1 MNIEVCE
8 CSIQKVKMKNGKQ
21 CLFCRGRVE
30 LRRRLRLISTVR
42 VTYRRS
48 AYFKQLTGV
57 FRGCHCAQ
65 GTLKRAA
72 GAQSWPWFD
81 LTSQMELWMC
91 LSRASSFP
99 ATPSSSPCP
108 NSLPLSSRLENLPA
122 GGIPPSAL
130 PPFWELWVGRGPAH
144 SPQEA
149 ASVNDAVK
157 CRPWAVSRD
166 LCHVPGLSA

>member
-1 MNIEVCE
+1 MISKMYRSVERKGQYISDIFPHMNIEVCE

-21 CLFCRGRVE
+21 CLFCRGIVE

-48 AYFKQLTGV
+48 AYFKQLTTGV
-57 FRGCHCAQ
+57 FRACHCTLR
-65 GTLKRAA
+65 TLKRAA

-81 LTSQMELWMC
+81 LPSQMELWMC

-130 PPFWELWVGRGPAH
+130 PPF
-144 SPQEA
+144 
-149 ASVNDAVK
+149 
-157 CRPWAVSRD
+157 
-166 LCHVPGLSA
+166 